1 MRDILTALAGLV
13 IVLLTAALVAPPLI
27 DWDLRRGEVERA
39 LSRAAGAPIRTEGPL
54 DVRLL
59 PSPRLSVGRL
69 SIGGA
74 EPGAASLAA
83 IDVVAEIEL
92 APLLRGEVRFS
103 SGRAAAA
110 AIRVPTRGDEGLR
123 LPAAFAPGTE
133 GGARFAFDDL
143 RADTLAVVAVS
154 PEGEERR
161 WLDVSDVRLS
171 ADALGG
177 PYRIDGVAED
187 LPFRLV
193 TGRFDAERVMAM
205 RFQAG
210 EDGPV
215 RFDAQGALALAP
227 SGGGFWAA
235 TLGGQGRMIVA
246 AAAEPDAAPLVVET
260 TFATADRGVTL
271 TELSI
276 EAGDAGS
283 GTRLEGAGFVALD
296 DPRLSLD
303 LSTRRLV
310 AERVIGSPLGAA
322 LGAAANGRFG
332 LPLDLVLAADSVAL
346 LEEEISELAVSLT
359 TAGDRLLV
367 RSASAV
373 LPGDARAR
381 FSGEIGR
388 DGPPSADG
396 RASLVARD
404 GARLARFLRR
414 SGVDGPLVDLLD
426 GQPLDVAADVV
437 WREDLVA
444 LSSLRLA
451 AGDTALTGTVR
462 WDAQGPGG
470 RPKISAQV
478 AADGLDVARLPQLSA
493 LSDLPRAL
501 DVELVLDAED
511 VRFEGAEGA
520 GRIRARL
527 ASDETGIEIATLEI
541 SDLAGAEVSVSG
553 RVAQDG
559 AGRIEGRLAAVEA
572 EPLIALMGR
581 VAFGE
586 AVALIPRFL
595 REGALDVALTVER
608 LADAQG
614 VAAQGAAARGLRTAI
629 EGTAAGGPIS
639 AQWLTLDGRTERLE
653 LELSTDDV
661 AGWLDV
667 DGVAP
672 VAGTVA
678 GEPALVALT
687 LGRSG
692 PDRFVARVTAD
703 AAGLRLDTSR
713 PLVLDAVDFAPLSG
727 EVDLVAQDLRPAF
740 ALLGGRIVTETPV
753 PATLRASFR
762 REGVETLLE
771 AGGSIAE
778 TSVRIDAT
786 LPPGAPP
793 RAEIRTARLSLPWLA
808 EAFALGD
815 VLGRGTATW
824 SREAFAALARPLSR
838 GSATVIVPRLD
849 LGRGY
854 VAEDARFD
862 IALERDGIAI
872 TGLEAALAD
881 GRIAAD
887 LTLGRP
893 AAERASIVGEAS
905 LADLALSRLAPDLAI
920 DGRLTGT
927 IDFGGAGGSIAEV
940 VGALAGE
947 GRLTL
952 ADVVVPGAD
961 STAIG
966 RGLDRALAEEDPLGG
981 RRVDTYVST
990 ALDEGPLRVE
1000 TVEAP
1005 LTLISGVIGLSPV
1018 RAEAA
1023 GAAGGA
1029 FEGTVALDLRALTL
1043 EIRGFLRGED
1053 APQGWE
1059 GPAPTIGVSLAG
1071 PLGDLARTI
1080 DVGPL
1085 TNGIAAIVLEREL
1098 ARIEA
1103 FEREASERQ
1112 RRIDEARML
1121 ELRRT
1126 RAEEWRIEAERR
1138 RLEET
1143 RARGAAEAAR
1153 RDAELRSL
1161 DALTQE
1167 RARQAA
1173 EEEERRRLAEEE
1185 ARRRA
1190 EEEARRA
1197 AEEEARRT
1205 AEEEA
1210 RRAAEDEAR
1219 RAAEEAARE
1228 PPALPNPQ
1236 PPTGDARPEPATFDA
1251 DALRRFLRE
1260 GVFAPSASEA
1270 PSVAPR

>member
-1 MRDILTALAGLV
+1 MRDILTAIAGLV

-39 LSRAAGAPIRTEGPL
+39 LSRAAGASIRTEGPL

-69 SIGGA
+69 AIGGD

-83 IDVVAEIEL
+83 QDVVAEIEL

-143 RADTLAVVAVS
+143 RAETLAVLAVS

-161 WLDVSDVRLS
+161 WLDIAAVRLS

-227 SGGGFWAA
+227 SGGGYWAA
-235 TLGGQGRMIVA
+235 TLTGEGRMIV

-260 TFATADRGVTL
+260 TFATAERGVAL
-271 TELSI
+271 SALSI
-276 EAGDAGS
+276 EAGDAGA
-283 GTRLEGAGFVALD
+283 GTRLEGEGFVALD

-303 LSTRRLV
+303 LATRRLV
-310 AERVIGSPLGAA
+310 AERVIDSPLGAA
-322 LGAAANGRFG
+322 LAAAADGRLG
-332 LPLDLVLAADSVAL
+332 LPVDLDLAADSVAL
-346 LEEEISELAVSLT
+346 LDEEIASLAVALT
-359 TAGDRLLV
+359 AQGDRLLV
-367 RSASAV
+367 RSAAAV

-381 FSGEIGR
+381 FSGEVGL

-396 RASLVARD
+396 RASLVTQD

-527 ASDETGIEIATLEI
+527 QSQGEGIEIETLEI
-541 SDLAGAEVSVSG
+541 SNLAGAEVSVSG
-553 RVAQDG
+553 RIGEDG
-559 AGRIEGRLAAVEA
+559 SGRIAGRLAAVAA
-572 EPLIALMGR
+572 EPLIALLGR

-586 AVALIPRFL
+586 AVALIPGFL

-608 LADAQG
+608 LAEG
-614 VAAQGAAARGLRTAI
+614 RGAATGGLRTAI

-653 LELSTDDV
+653 LELSTADV
-661 AGWLDV
+661 AGWLDAE
-667 DGVAP
+667 GGAP
-672 VAGTVA
+672 VAETVA

-703 AAGLRLDTSR
+703 VAGLRLDTSR

-727 EVDLVAQDLRPAF
+727 EIDLVAQDLRPAL
-740 ALLGGRIVTETPV
+740 ALLGGRVVADDPV
-753 PATLRASFR
+753 AATLRASIR
-762 REGVETLLE
+762 REGIETLLE

-778 TSVRIDAT
+778 TSVRVDAT
-786 LPPGAPP
+786 LPPDGPAH
-793 RAEIRTARLSLPWLA
+793 AEVRTARLSLPWLV

-824 SREAFAALARPLSR
+824 SREAFDVLARPLER

-854 VAEDARFD
+854 VATDARFD
-862 IALERDGIAI
+862 VALERDGIVI
-872 TGLEAALAD
+872 NGLEGSLAD
-881 GRIAAD
+881 GRLAAD
-887 LTLGRP
+887 LTLSRP

-905 LADLALSRLAPDLAI
+905 LADLALSRLAPDLAV

-947 GRLTL
+947 GRMTI

-961 STAIG
+961 PTAIG
-966 RGLDRALAEEDPLGG
+966 RGLDRVLAEEDPLGG
-981 RRVDTYVST
+981 RRVETYVSA
-990 ALDEGPLRVE
+990 ALDEGPLRIDA
-1000 TVEAP
+1000 VEAP
-1005 LTLISGVIGLSPV
+1005 VTLVSGVLGLSPV
-1018 RAEAA
+1018 RAEAP
-1023 GAAGGA
+1023 GGA
-1029 FEGTVALDLRALTL
+1029 FEGAVALDLRALTL

-1059 GPAPTIGVSLAG
+1059 GPPPTIGVTLAG
-1071 PLGDLARTI
+1071 PLDALARTI

-1112 RRIDEARML
+1112 RRVDEARML
-1121 ELRRT
+1121 QLRRE
-1126 RAEEWRIEAERR
+1126 RAEEWRLEAA
-1138 RLEET
+1138 RLRQEEI
-1143 RARGAAEAAR
+1143 RQRGAAEAAR

-1161 DALTQE
+1161 DALDQE
-1167 RARQAA
+1167 RARQAVV
-1173 EEEERRRLAEEE
+1173 EEERRRLAEEE
-1185 ARRRA
+1185 ARRVAEEEARRAAA

-1197 AEEEARRT
+1197 AEEE
-1205 AEEEA
+1205 
-1210 RRAAEDEAR
+1210 EAR
-1219 RAAEEAARE
+1219 RAAEEEATLRALDEEAARTAAE
-1228 PPALPNPQ
+1228 PAATGGFDVEAIRRLLDGQTLDPPAL
-1236 PPTGDARPEPATFDA
+1236 GATD
-1251 DALRRFLRE
+1251 
-1260 GVFAPSASEA
+1260 P
-1270 PSVAPR
+1270 

>member
-39 LSRAAGAPIRTEGPL
+39 LSRAAGATIRTEGPL

-74 EPGAASLAA
+74 DRGAASLAA
-83 IDVVAEIEL
+83 VDVVAEIEL

-161 WLDVSDVRLS
+161 WLDIADVRLS

-187 LPFRLV
+187 LPFRLA
-193 TGRFDAERVMAM
+193 TGRFDVERVMAM

-227 SGGGFWAA
+227 SGGGFWTA
-235 TLGGQGRMIVA
+235 TLSGEGRMIV
-246 AAAEPDAAPLVVET
+246 AAAEPDAAPLVIET
-260 TFATADRGVTL
+260 AFATAGRGVSL
-271 TELSI
+271 GELSI

-283 GTRLEGAGFVALD
+283 GTRLEGEGFVALD

-303 LSTRRLV
+303 LATRRLV
-310 AERVIGSPLGAA
+310 AERVIDSPLGAA
-322 LGAAANGRFG
+322 LAAAADGRLG
-332 LPLDLVLAADSVAL
+332 LPVDLDLAADSVAL
-346 LEEEISELAVSLT
+346 LDEEISSLAVSLT

-367 RSASAV
+367 RSAAAV

-381 FSGEIGR
+381 FSGEVGL

-396 RASLVARD
+396 RASLVTQD

-414 SGVDGPLVDLLD
+414 SGVEGPLVDLLD

-437 WREDLVA
+437 WRDDLVA

-462 WDAQGPGG
+462 WDAEGPGG
-470 RPKISAQV
+470 RPALSAQI

-501 DVELVLDAED
+501 DVDLVLDAED

-527 ASDETGIEIATLEI
+527 RSEGEGIEIETLEI

-553 RVAQDG
+553 RIGEDG

-572 EPLIALMGR
+572 EPLIALLGR

-586 AVALIPRFL
+586 AMALIPGFL

-608 LADAQG
+608 LAEAR
-614 VAAQGAAARGLRTAI
+614 GAAAGGLRTAI
-629 EGTAAGGPIS
+629 EGTAAGGPI
-639 AQWLTLDGRTERLE
+639 AARWLTLDGRTERLE
-653 LELSTDDV
+653 LELSTADV
-661 AGWLDV
+661 AGWL
-667 DGVAP
+667 GAEGGAAVAE
-672 VAGTVA
+672 TIA

-703 AAGLRLDTSR
+703 VAGLRLDTSR
-713 PLVLDAVDFAPLSG
+713 PLVLDAIDFAPIGG

-740 ALLGGRIVTETPV
+740 ALLGGRIVAEAPV
-753 PATLRASFR
+753 PATLRASIR

-771 AGGSIAE
+771 AGGNIAE

-786 LPPGAPP
+786 LPPDGPP
-793 RAEIRTARLSLPWLA
+793 RAEIRTARLSLPWLV
-808 EAFALGD
+808 EALALGD
-815 VLGRGTATW
+815 VLEGRDATW
-824 SREAFAALARPLSR
+824 SREAFAALARPLER
-838 GSATVIVPRLD
+838 GSATVIVPQLS

-854 VAEDARFD
+854 VAEGARFD
-862 IALERDGIAI
+862 VALERDGIAI
-872 TGLEAALAD
+872 TGLEGALAD

-887 LTLGRP
+887 LTLSRP

-905 LADLALSRLAPDLAI
+905 LADLALSQLAPDLAVE
-920 DGRLTGT
+920 GRLTGT
-927 IDFGGAGGSIAEV
+927 IGFGGSGGSIAEV

-947 GRLTL
+947 GQMTIT
-952 ADVVVPGAD
+952 DVVVPGAD
-961 STAIG
+961 PSAIG

-981 RRVDTYVST
+981 RRIDTYVSA
-990 ALDEGPLRVE
+990 ALDEGPLRVDA
-1000 TVEAP
+1000 VEAP
-1005 LTLISGVIGLSPV
+1005 VTLVSGVLGLSPV

-1023 GAAGGA
+1023 GGD
-1029 FEGTVALDLRALTL
+1029 FEGAVALDLRALTL
-1043 EIRGFLRGED
+1043 EIRGFLRGKD
-1053 APQGWE
+1053 SPQGWE
-1059 GPAPTIGVSLAG
+1059 GPAPMIGVTLAG
-1071 PLGDLARTI
+1071 PIGDLARTV

-1085 TNGIAAIVLEREL
+1085 TNGIAAIVLQREL

-1121 ELRRT
+1121 ELRRE
-1126 RAEEWRIEAERR
+1126 RAEEWRVEAERR
-1138 RLEET
+1138 RREEI
-1143 RARGAAEAAR
+1143 RERGAAEEAR

-1161 DALTQE
+1161 EALTQE

-1173 EEEERRRLAEEE
+1173 EAEERRRLAEEDARRAADEE
-1185 ARRRA
+1185 ARRVAEEEARRA
-1190 EEEARRA
+1190 EEEEARRA
-1197 AEEEARRT
+1197 AE
-1205 AEEEA
+1205 
-1210 RRAAEDEAR
+1210 EAR

-1228 PPALPNPQ
+1228 PPPVDAP
-1236 PPTGDARPEPATFDA
+1236 PPTSGARPEPATFDA
-1251 DALRRFLRE
+1251 DALRRFLSE
-1260 GVFAPSASEA
+1260 QVLAPPSIEA
-1270 PSVAPR
+1270 PPAAAR